1 MWSKSSFLF
10 SQYQMHS
17 YHYWL
22 HSCSEKN
29 LQFIYPSIL
38 NPDFGYFQ
46 KIREFFKRNY
56 YNSLEF
62 WDCSSQDKWLL
73 HNIVDKETKKFNLS
87 LIFPCKSLWD
97 FSWKNECNEILN
109 KWKMMFQASDD
120 KGGNF
125 LELIDNNLNIIE
137 LTYSKDKSW
146 VKYFGYL
153 NSLYTRAIML

>member
-1 MWSKSSFLF
+1 M
-10 SQYQMHS
+10 
-17 YHYWL
+17 
-22 HSCSEKN
+22 
-29 LQFIYPSIL
+29 
-38 NPDFGYFQ
+38 
-46 KIREFFKRNY
+46 
-56 YNSLEF
+56 
-62 WDCSSQDKWLL
+62 
-73 HNIVDKETKKFNLS
+73 
-87 LIFPCKSLWD
+87 
-97 FSWKNECNEILN
+97 NECNEILN